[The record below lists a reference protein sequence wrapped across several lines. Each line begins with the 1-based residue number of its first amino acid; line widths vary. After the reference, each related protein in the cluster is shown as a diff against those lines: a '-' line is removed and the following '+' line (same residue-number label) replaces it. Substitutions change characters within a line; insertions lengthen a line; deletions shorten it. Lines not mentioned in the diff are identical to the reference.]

1 MDAIKR
7 DDNGYSDKEDVASD
21 SSSSYDEAIECRPLI
36 TQPDDFNTNQT
47 EMITRS
53 QVEGGEGEGEE
64 EGDGEEKKEGDGA
77 EEGQQEEQE
86 EAATG
91 SKVGNMKAG
100 DYTIH
105 ILVQNAR

>member
-47 EMITRS
+47 E
-53 QVEGGEGEGEE
+53 
-64 EGDGEEKKEGDGA
+64 
-77 EEGQQEEQE
+77 
-86 EAATG
+86 
-91 SKVGNMKAG
+91 
-100 DYTIH
+100 TIR
-105 ILVQNAR
+105 ILLCAINDLCKPPAFFNFMLSCICY